1 MLICN
6 NKLDMLVK
14 SSNLPRLQVYL
25 NTVNNKN
32 DFRNTIWFGIVN
44 DIEFTTETNVKLTR
58 ERFKGNKKV
67 SKPDVNTMESLTSLL
82 FGICDYKIQ
91 TFFSFETCEDTS
103 FTKVATNGIES
114 YMDRTQVL
122 TRKDYSEY
130 AILALPNMSIVPK
143 NKSGLI
149 LDSYM
154 IATDEWAHIS
164 QDKKD
169 LLKLWI
175 EGVYIPAAYVAAGI
189 VSAYQCPEFLR
200 GKFKN
205 VNPEYPGVRFDIEAS
220 NHALKVATTLAKE
233 ISGYTNNIKDN
244 INNKNFGFIF
254 SSDNNQL
261 DGKDVK
267 QITVYK
273 ARSMQMVNNEYECIY
288 KTLAATYITRMMRAQ
303 TGDYKHDNVVSFF
316 SANPMSQKSRW
327 IGKTGY
333 VNSIMASGD
342 DMSYDIEEEYNICNV
357 NLNFNGNSKNL
368 EIVLNKNAA
377 I

>member
-91 TFFSFETCEDTS
+91 TFFSFETSEDTS

-154 IATDEWAHIS
+154 IATDE
-164 QDKKD
+164 
-169 LLKLWI
+169 
-175 EGVYIPAAYVAAGI
+175 
-189 VSAYQCPEFLR
+189 
-200 GKFKN
+200 
-205 VNPEYPGVRFDIEAS
+205 
-220 NHALKVATTLAKE
+220 
-233 ISGYTNNIKDN
+233 
-244 INNKNFGFIF
+244 
-254 SSDNNQL
+254 
-261 DGKDVK
+261 
-267 QITVYK
+267 
-273 ARSMQMVNNEYECIY
+273 
-288 KTLAATYITRMMRAQ
+288 
-303 TGDYKHDNVVSFF
+303 
-316 SANPMSQKSRW
+316 
-327 IGKTGY
+327 
-333 VNSIMASGD
+333 
-342 DMSYDIEEEYNICNV
+342 
-357 NLNFNGNSKNL
+357 
-368 EIVLNKNAA
+368 
-377 I
+377 